1 RRVDAGGV
9 EDAVRRKAQ
18 TLVGLVTACLFV
30 AGCSGGAAPSAAP
43 TSAAAA
49 PTTAPTTAAAATAAP
64 AAPTRAAAPTTA
76 AVASPA
82 AAPTPSAAATP
93 AAASSGEQVTITYV
107 SFGGA
112 LQDAE
117 EKAWLQPFMQLHPN
131 IKILYDNVDYA
142 KLKAMVESGNV
153 TWDVVTT
160 GPDFGLGDDQKYL
173 EKLDCTV
180 ITCADLQPDKFP
192 QDGYRVA
199 QTTSGTVL
207 GWNTTKMPAGQ
218 TPSSWADL
226 FDLQKFPGKREVMG
240 DMESMPLEVALVADG
255 VPPDKLYPL
264 DVQRALKKWDTI
276 KDHVEFTTNYQGC
289 AEKVATGDAVMGECW
304 SGRFATFKKNGSP
317 VEFTWKGQT
326 MTGGYNMIPK
336 GSKHKDEAMRFI
348 AYITSP
354 EAGARLSDYIGYGP
368 ANTKAAQFIKPEI
381 KPQLGVTNIDETT
394 IFVNDKYWAE
404 NREKV
409 DKIWQGWLAS

>member
-1 RRVDAGGV
+1 M
-9 EDAVRRKAQ
+9 RRKAQ

-160 GPDFGLGDDQKYL
+160 GPDFGLGDSTKYL

-180 ITCADLQPDKFP
+180 IPCADLQPDKFP
-192 QDGYRVA
+192 QGDGPYRVA

-218 TPSSWADL
+218 KPQSWADL
-226 FDLQKFPGKREVMG
+226 FDLQKFPGKRIVMG
-240 DMESMPLEVALVADG
+240 DMESMPLEIALVADG

-304 SGRFATFKKNGSP
+304 SGRFQTFKQNGAP
-317 VEFTWKGQT
+317 IEYTWHGET

-336 GSKHKDEAMRFI
+336 GSKHVKEAMQLI

-354 EAGARLSDYIGYGP
+354 EAGARYTDYIAYGP
-368 ANTKAAQFIKPEI
+368 ANVKAIPLIKPDR
-381 KPQLGVTNIDETT
+381 KNLLGIANVDSST
-394 IFVNDKYWAE
+394 IYVNDQYWAQ
-404 NREKV
+404 NRDQV
-409 DKIWQGWLAS
+409 DKQWQAWLTS